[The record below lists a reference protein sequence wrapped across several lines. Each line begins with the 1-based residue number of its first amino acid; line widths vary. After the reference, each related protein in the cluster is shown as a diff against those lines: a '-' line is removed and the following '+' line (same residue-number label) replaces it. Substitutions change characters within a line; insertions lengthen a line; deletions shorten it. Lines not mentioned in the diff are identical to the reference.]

1 MTLTID
7 LPEELAS
14 RLTASYPEEAKRNQL
29 IICSIADVL
38 ESKQQE
44 ADDLIASMD
53 ALIADVEAGRNTYS
67 FEEVCRQWDEDTAA
81 RLKAEKR

>member
-14 RLTASYPEEAKRNQL
+14 RLTASYPEEAERNQL
-29 IICSIADVL
+29 IICSIAEVL
-38 ESKQQE
+38 ESQQQE
-44 ADDLIASMD
+44 SEDLIASMD
-53 ALIADVEAGRNTYS
+53 VIISDVQAGRNTYS